1 MTTRIAWSGLSYES
15 YVGTSFALAFEVA
28 NHVEPRPFDSAAYHS
43 AAYHSVGY
51 HSVGYH
57 GAAHCG
63 AAHWGADDDEAVKP
77 TDTSALTNLSLQHR
91 D

>member
-28 NHVEPRPFDSAAYHS
+28 NHVEPRPFDSA
-43 AAYHSVGY
+43 
-51 HSVGYH
+51 GYH

-63 AAHWGADDDEAVKP
+63 AAHWGADDEAVKP
-77 TDTSALTNLSLQHR
+77 ADTSALTNLSLQHR